1 MKDILNAT
9 KQSRDSSFLPEDYIA
24 RKNEVRVNTL
34 GLLLFVIVTVGVLF
48 AFFITARQWNDVK
61 RYQQVINVQYTQAA
75 KDIEQL
81 KVLEGQKTELLGK
94 AELTTG
100 LIERVPRSIL
110 LAELINRMPQRMTM
124 LTLEVK
130 STRLDKDTRR
140 RARGAPA
147 PAVVE
152 PKAAAGTSM
161 SRRSRNAPA
170 SKPAEEEAKPE
181 FMAPRFETKVILIG
195 VAPTHQDVARYVAAL
210 HQCVLLSNIE
220 LIFSENTVLMERE
233 MSKFRIEMLLRQDAD
248 ARDFQ
253 PLETPRTIEFTS
265 PNELK
270 TPEQAKRERENEAA
284 RTKDRASKSR
294 VPTVVDQEG
303 R

>member
-9 KQSRDSSFLPEDYIA
+9 KQPRDSSFLPEDYIA
-24 RKNEVRVNTL
+24 RKNEVRINTL

-94 AELTTG
+94 AELTTA

-130 STRLDKDTRR
+130 STRLDKQARR
-140 RARGAPA
+140 KSRVGSA

-152 PKAAAGTSM
+152 PKAPAGTSM
-161 SRRSRNAPA
+161 SRRARGSPA
-170 SKPAEEEAKPE
+170 AKPAEEESKPE
-181 FMAPRFETKVILIG
+181 FLAPRFETKVILIG

-210 HQCVLLSNIE
+210 HQCALLSDIE
-220 LIFSENTVLMERE
+220 LIFSENTVLLERE
-233 MSKFRIEMLLRQDAD
+233 MSKFRIEMMLRQDAD

-253 PLETPRTIEFTS
+253 PLEAPRTIEFTS
-265 PNELK
+265 PGDLR
-270 TPEQAKRERENEAA
+270 TPDQARRERENESA
-284 RTKDRASKSR
+284 RARERASKAR
-294 VPTVVDQEG
+294 IPTVVDQEG

>member
-24 RKNEVRVNTL
+24 RKNEVRINTL

-94 AELTTG
+94 AELTTA

-130 STRLDKDTRR
+130 STRLDKQARR
-140 RARGAPA
+140 KSRVGPA

-152 PKAAAGTSM
+152 PKAPAGTSM
-161 SRRSRNAPA
+161 SRRSRGSATA
-170 SKPAEEEAKPE
+170 KPAEEEPKPE
-181 FMAPRFETKVILIG
+181 FLAPRFETRVILVG

-210 HQCVLLSNIE
+210 HQCALLSDIE
-220 LIFSENTVLMERE
+220 LIFSENTVLLERE
-233 MSKFRIEMLLRQDAD
+233 MSKFRIEMMLRQDAD

-253 PLETPRTIEFTS
+253 PLEAPRTIEFTS
-265 PNELK
+265 PSDLK
-270 TPEQAKRERENEAA
+270 TPDQARREREHESA
-284 RTKDRASKSR
+284 RAKERASKAR
-294 VPTVVDQEG
+294 IPTVVDQEG